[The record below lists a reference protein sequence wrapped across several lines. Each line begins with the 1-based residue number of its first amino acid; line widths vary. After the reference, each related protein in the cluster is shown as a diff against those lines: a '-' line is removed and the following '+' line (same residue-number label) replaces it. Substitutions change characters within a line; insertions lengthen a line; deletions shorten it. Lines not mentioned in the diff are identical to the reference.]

1 MKKEPSYNERVFTF
15 LNRMEAGTISLDVL
29 CTPETREKFIETVQ
43 SYIDKGKKDGYCI
56 DFDSSFTKIVKFKEE
71 IFSYLDRMPAGTV
84 LLTELCEYQN
94 PDKTIE
100 IVKLYIDKKSFHNG
114 YCTEFVQNYTAV
126 RKFDTIMRTSIQ
138 KFKETI

>member
-1 MKKEPSYNERVFTF
+1 MKKKEDYKAKVFTF
-15 LNRMEAGTISLDVL
+15 LDRMEAGTMSLNVL
-29 CTPETREKFIETVQ
+29 CTPETRDKFIETVQ
-43 SYIDKGKKDGYCI
+43 SYIDEGKKNGYCI
-56 DFDSSFTKIVKFKEE
+56 DFNSDFTKIGKFKEE

-84 LLTELCEYQN
+84 LLTELCKYKN
-94 PDKTIE
+94 PNNIIE
-100 IVKLYIDKKSFHNG
+100 IVKLYIDKKGVYNG